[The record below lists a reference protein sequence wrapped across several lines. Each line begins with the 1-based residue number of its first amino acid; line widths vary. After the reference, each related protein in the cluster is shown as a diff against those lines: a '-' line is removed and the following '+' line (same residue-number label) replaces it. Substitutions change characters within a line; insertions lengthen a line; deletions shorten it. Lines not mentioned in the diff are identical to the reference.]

1 MCASLVMNKATSI
14 AMRVFNKQNPDI
26 TMQVRD
32 GLIICVL
39 KERNVIVIF

>member
-1 MCASLVMNKATSI
+1 MCKRLVMNMATFI
-14 AMRVFNKQNPDI
+14 AMRVFNKQNLDV

-39 KERNVIVIF
+39 KERNVIVVF